1 MTTEAPTIV
10 RTLRFEVVWPGW
22 RRADLL
28 ELWKELWQ
36 AQDDLRRAATLTTMA
51 LCQLRMGAMPWP
63 EKDGN
68 PVPLRSL
75 VYQAYS
81 GVWQPFGAPLYVPS
95 TRWRVGS
102 ATWRDI
108 GTVILTR
115 LKSDM
120 GDIQKGEKTLPR
132 WKSLP
137 ISSNKQGIKVD
148 AENGTISMPLWE
160 RGAKGASRVI
170 LRPRK
175 LDSRMWGDLRRA
187 IEIKGAALSWD
198 KPAGRKGRWM
208 LSLSAEYP
216 VADRTEQPL
225 VCAVRLGMS
234 VTCTLAY
241 ADAETGALVGR
252 CDSVQLPAS
261 AWRTVQRVER
271 ERRERGRWNR
281 LDRGAREGRGRARKL
296 RAVEGL
302 GDVASRVTDSAVKQT
317 AAAVVAQ
324 AVARGV
330 RELVLQDLARWS
342 VRQEMERTADLP
354 ERDRATHRRW
364 YLRWHQ
370 GALREAITHA
380 AQRQGLAVR
389 EVSPAGAGAMCSKC
403 GAEGTRAGGR
413 FECACGLKMSVE
425 ANTARSLCLR
435 AMGVAPW
442 AVTVAR
448 AG

>member
-1 MTTEAPTIV
+1 MTTDTPTVV

-22 RRADLL
+22 RRTDLHA
-28 ELWKELWQ
+28 LWKELWQ
-36 AQDDLRRAATLTTMA
+36 AQDDLRRAATLTASA
-51 LCQLRMGAMPWP
+51 LCQVRMGALPRP
-63 EKDGN
+63 TKDDGS
-68 PVPLRSL
+68 PVSDRTLA
-75 VYQAYS
+75 YQALS
-81 GVWQPFGAPLYVPS
+81 GKWQPFGEPLYVPS
-95 TRWRVGS
+95 TPRRVSSQALLDVAGLVYTRIQTDWLDIRRGEKSMPRWR
-102 ATWRDI
+102 
-108 GTVILTR
+108 
-115 LKSDM
+115 
-120 GDIQKGEKTLPR
+120 
-132 WKSLP
+132 SLP
-137 ISSNKQGIKVD
+137 LGATNQGIKVD
-148 AENGTISMPLWE
+148 PETGAISMPLWA
-160 RGAKGASRVI
+160 GTKGSRVV

-187 IEIKGAALSWD
+187 VKFGGARLSWD

-216 VADRTEQPL
+216 VADRSEQPL
-225 VCAVRLGMS
+225 VCAVRLGMR

-281 LDRGAREGRGRARKL
+281 LDRGARQGRGRARKL

-302 GDVASRVTDSAVKQT
+302 GNVAQRVTDTAVKQT

-324 AVARGV
+324 AVARGA
-330 RELVLQDLARWS
+330 RELVLPDLARWS
-342 VRQEMERTADLP
+342 VRQEMDRTADLP
-354 ERDRATHRRW
+354 ERDRAAHRRW

-403 GAEGTRAGGR
+403 GAEGVRAEGR
-413 FECACGLKMSVE
+413 FECGCGLKMSTE

-442 AVTVAR
+442 AVTR
-448 AG
+448 